1 MGHVRKLS
9 SDVMRLL
16 RAGPRAATAKL
27 PRREFTK
34 RVLAGAAS
42 GLALVFLGKPAAA
55 FARISASGA
64 ALQIGCDDLEN
75 CTPDDSACDFPGGGA
90 EHCWCQ
96 GNTSQWMICCD
107 YLCSSGKEVCCNNV
121 PTFEECMGEPEMA
134 LT

>member
-16 RAGPRAATAKL
+16 RAGPRGATAKL

-42 GLALVFLGKPAAA
+42 GLALVVLGRPAAA

-75 CTPDDSACDFPGGGA
+75 CTPGDSACDFSWWRSRA
-90 EHCWCQ
+90 
-96 GNTSQWMICCD
+96 
-107 YLCSSGKEVCCNNV
+107 LLVSGKYVTMDDLLRLPV
-121 PTFEECMGEPEMA
+121 QFRQRS
-134 LT
+134 LL